1 MAKGGYF
8 VIAYPPDLQAK
19 GLSMDDIHSSIER
32 SGGAVLAILH
42 DKDVKE
48 DGTPKDAHYHI
59 LCMWDKQVMDW
70 ETFKKWMIEY
80 CCSSP
85 HSWYDL
91 NGVKHQEKYH
101 QSTAQVHDVE
111 ACVRYMLHGG
121 D

>member
-8 VIAYPPDLQAK
+8 VIAYPPDLAEN
-19 GLSMDDIHSSIER
+19 GLTIADIHDSIEL

-42 DKDVKE
+42 DRDVKE
-48 DGTPKDAHYHI
+48 DGTPKDPHYHI
-59 LCMWDKQVMDW
+59 LCMWDKQVMEW
-70 ETFKKWMIEY
+70 KLFKSWMIEH

-85 HSWYDL
+85 HSWHDA
-91 NGVKHQEKYH
+91 NGVKHSEKYH
-101 QSTAQVHDVE
+101 QGTAQVHDVE